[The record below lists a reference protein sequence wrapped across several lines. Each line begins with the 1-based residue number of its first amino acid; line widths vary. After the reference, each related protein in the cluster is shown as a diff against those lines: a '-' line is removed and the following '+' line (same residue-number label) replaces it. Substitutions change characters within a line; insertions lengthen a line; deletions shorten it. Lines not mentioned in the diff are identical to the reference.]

1 MIHLGYLRYEQSSTQ
16 AFVPNEELRLELAN
30 AMKSTKWNEFFAFQR
45 QSESLLEA
53 TLDMD
58 VNTAADYIEKMHME
72 YVSTL
77 QYNNENS
84 LSSVI
89 TIAYLSAMRYYF
101 KPVRELPTGRG
112 FEDFVFIPKPQYKND
127 YPALVIELKWNKTV
141 QIALDQIK
149 EKNYP
154 ESISQYTG
162 NILLIAVNYD
172 KKTKQHECM
181 IEPYHAS

>member
-1 MIHLGYLRYEQSSTQ
+1 
-16 AFVPNEELRLELAN
+16 
-30 AMKSTKWNEFFAFQR
+30 
-45 QSESLLEA
+45 
-53 TLDMD
+53 MD

-112 FEDFVFIPKPQYKND
+112 FEDFVFIPKPQYKNIM
-127 YPALVIELKWNKTV
+127 V
-141 QIALDQIK
+141 
-149 EKNYP
+149 
-154 ESISQYTG
+154 S
-162 NILLIAVNYD
+162 
-172 KKTKQHECM
+172 
-181 IEPYHAS
+181 

>member
-1 MIHLGYLRYEQSSTQ
+1 
-16 AFVPNEELRLELAN
+16 
-30 AMKSTKWNEFFAFQR
+30 
-45 QSESLLEA
+45 
-53 TLDMD
+53 
-58 VNTAADYIEKMHME
+58 ME

-89 TIAYLSAMRYYF
+89 TIAYLSAMRYYL

-141 QIALDQIK
+141 QTALDQIK

-162 NILLIAVNYD
+162 NILLVAVNYD
-172 KKTKQHECM
+172 
-181 IEPYHAS
+181 

>member
-1 MIHLGYLRYEQSSTQ
+1 MVTPEIKENLLSGNTVEVDVLSYCNDTVSFASKDDALTYLIHLGYLRYEQSSTQ

-30 AMKSTKWNEFFAFQR
+30 AVKSTKWNEFFAFQR

-112 FEDFVFIPKPQYKND
+112 FEDFVFIPKPQYYNG
-127 YPALVIELKWNKTV
+127 IIN
-141 QIALDQIK
+141 
-149 EKNYP
+149 
-154 ESISQYTG
+154 
-162 NILLIAVNYD
+162 
-172 KKTKQHECM
+172 
-181 IEPYHAS
+181 

>member
-1 MIHLGYLRYEQSSTQ
+1 MNKALHR

-30 AMKSTKWNEFFAFQR
+30 AVKSTKWNEFFAFQR

-101 KPVRELPTGRG
+101 KQSESFR
-112 FEDFVFIPKPQYKND
+112 
-127 YPALVIELKWNKTV
+127 LVEVLRILFLYQNH
-141 QIALDQIK
+141 
-149 EKNYP
+149 
-154 ESISQYTG
+154 
-162 NILLIAVNYD
+162 NIRMITRLL
-172 KKTKQHECM
+172 
-181 IEPYHAS
+181 

>member
-1 MIHLGYLRYEQSSTQ
+1 
-16 AFVPNEELRLELAN
+16 
-30 AMKSTKWNEFFAFQR
+30 
-45 QSESLLEA
+45 
-53 TLDMD
+53 MD

-112 FEDFVFIPKPQYKND
+112 FADFVFIPKPQYKND